1 MKEKGFTLIELLI
14 SLALF
19 VISILLLFQL
29 VLLAMRVNLISSK
42 RNAAVMTAF
51 TETEKVKAKRF
62 EDIRDEFTEVYKE
75 ETFYFV
81 QKKVKIPE
89 GKPEL
94 REIKI
99 GIYWGME
106 APVGPYG
113 SYRAQFNQCMRDN
126 QNIEQCKSIPHHS
139 YEYTFTIAEAL

>member
-29 VLLAMRVNLISSK
+29 VLLAMRVNLINST
-42 RNAAVMTAF
+42 RNNAVLTAF

-62 EDIRDEFTEVYKE
+62 EDIRDEFTEIYKE
-75 ETFYFV
+75 GTFYFV

-99 GIYWGME
+99 GIYWGTE
-106 APVGPYG
+106 AARKFY
-113 SYRAQFNQCMRDN
+113 SARRREFEQCMRDN
-126 QNIEQCKSIPHHS
+126 QDIEQCKSIPHHS